1 MKDIFDYSP
10 SQRKRVAVIR
20 FHLIQGD
27 DLFEKLLK
35 RLDLTEEE
43 FTNEYGEQ
51 LIGNP
56 AMFNNEIVEIIKE
69 GFKRRSIGGS
79 KQ

>member
-1 MKDIFDYSP
+1 MKDIFDYP
-10 SQRKRVAVIR
+10 PNQRKRVAVIR
-20 FHLIQGD
+20 FRLIQGE

-56 AMFNNEIVEIIKE
+56 AMFNDEIVEIIKE
-69 GFKRRSIGGS
+69 AFKRRSIGGS